1 MDKLKRDV
9 FMLKLS
15 IENALNKQIN
25 AELYSAYL
33 YQSMAAYCESI
44 KRPGIA
50 HWMDEQVKE
59 EVTHAMR
66 LYRYVTDAG
75 GRVILSA
82 IEQPPTEWP
91 APLDVFEYTLNHEK
105 KVTGLIND
113 LVNLAIQE
121 NDDETKKMLQWFV
134 DEQVEE
140 EESANKVLQIVK
152 SAGNDESGLAKADK
166 ELGKRKVK

>member
-1 MDKLKRDV
+1 
-9 FMLKLS
+9 
-15 IENALNKQIN
+15 
-25 AELYSAYL
+25 
-33 YQSMAAYCESI
+33 
-44 KRPGIA
+44 
-50 HWMDEQVKE
+50 MDEQAKE

-75 GRVILSA
+75 GRVILAA
-82 IEQPPTEWP
+82 IEKPPTEWSS
-91 APLDVFEYTLNHEK
+91 PLDVFEYTLNHEK

-152 SAGNDESGLAKADK
+152 SAGNDDSGLAKADE